1 VDVSSSS
8 ERAFVFVFEFGSLCV
23 LVARV
28 WRMMSGFVLVL
39 SDFPLKA
46 ARYLLVVVVVV
57 AVLCRSIVVAPV
69 GLPIMV

>member
-1 VDVSSSS
+1 VDVSSS
-8 ERAFVFVFEFGSLCV
+8 ERAFLFGSLCV

-28 WRMMSGFVLVL
+28 CRMMSGLVLVL

-46 ARYLLVVVVVV
+46 ARNLLVVVVVVVV
-57 AVLCRSIVVAPV
+57 AVLCWSIVVAPV